1 MIFKLKLPGRSF
13 IFKSYF
19 NIITEIFYYK
29 KANLSMIFEK
39 FVKTIAKNLNKNYN
53 IKKKT
58 VIYNNK
64 EHVKLKGGRMVFIK
78 KEKEVRLISKS
89 RPDYVDWGR
98 KIIYEL
104 KPMNKRNVKKG
115 IKQLMRYWEELGDEF
130 EMILE
135 LY

>member
-1 MIFKLKLPGRSF
+1 M
-13 IFKSYF
+13 
-19 NIITEIFYYK
+19 
-29 KANLSMIFEK
+29 
-39 FVKTIAKNLNKNYN
+39 
-53 IKKKT
+53 
-58 VIYNNK
+58 
-64 EHVKLKGGRMVFIK
+64 
-78 KEKEVRLISKS
+78 RLISKS
-89 RPDYVDWGR
+89 RPDYVDKTR

>member
-1 MIFKLKLPGRSF
+1 MSVELLD
-13 IFKSYF
+13 
-19 NIITEIFYYK
+19 
-29 KANLSMIFEK
+29 
-39 FVKTIAKNLNKNYN
+39 KT
-53 IKKKT
+53 
-58 VIYNNK
+58 
-64 EHVKLKGGRMVFIK
+64 
-78 KEKEVRLISKS
+78 
-89 RPDYVDWGR
+89 R